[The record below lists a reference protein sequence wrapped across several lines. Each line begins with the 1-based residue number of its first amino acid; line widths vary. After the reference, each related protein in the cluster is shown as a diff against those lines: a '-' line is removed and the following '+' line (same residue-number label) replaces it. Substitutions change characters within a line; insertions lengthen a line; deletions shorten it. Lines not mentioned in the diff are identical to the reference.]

1 MPWIPLVV
9 LFALALLIGAVAW
22 LRTHPSPLP
31 YSQRFFVQG
40 AHPLLGRQSLREIL
54 DPEPGE
60 RMLEIGPG
68 TGYYSLPVAAWISP
82 AGTLAIVDVITEW
95 LDHTVGEAERQGLAN
110 IVPTW
115 ADAVS
120 LPFEERSFDAAL
132 LVQVLG
138 EVPDQEAAL
147 RELCRVLKP
156 GGRLVVGESVLDP
169 HVVPLR
175 ALQRRAGAAGLRFDR
190 AAGGALGY
198 FARFRPEGASRSVS

>member
-1 MPWIPLVV
+1 MPWI
-9 LFALALLIGAVAW
+9 FLAILLLLSLLIGAVLW

-40 AHPLLGRQSLREIL
+40 AHPFLGRQRLREIL

-60 RMLEIGPG
+60 RVLEVGPG
-68 TGYYSLPVAAWISP
+68 TGYHSLPVAAWISP
-82 AGTLAIVDVITEW
+82 AGTLEIVDVIPEW
-95 LDHTVGEAERQGLAN
+95 LDHTVREAERQGLAN
-110 IVPTW
+110 VVPTR
-115 ADAVS
+115 ADATS
-120 LPFEERSFDAAL
+120 LPFEDRSFDSAF

-147 RELCRVLKP
+147 RELGRVLKP

-175 ALQRRAGAAGLRFDR
+175 TLRRRAAAAGLRCDG
-190 AAGGALGY
+190 AVGGALGY
-198 FARFRPEGASRSVS
+198 FARFRSEAES